1 MDNSTWN
8 RILDELAWLV
18 HILIAA
24 ALGAGVGYLYLYYTG
39 QIG

>member
-8 RILDELAWLV
+8 RILDELAWFV

-24 ALGAGVGYLYLYYTG
+24 AMGAGVGYLILYYTG
-39 QIG
+39 RIA